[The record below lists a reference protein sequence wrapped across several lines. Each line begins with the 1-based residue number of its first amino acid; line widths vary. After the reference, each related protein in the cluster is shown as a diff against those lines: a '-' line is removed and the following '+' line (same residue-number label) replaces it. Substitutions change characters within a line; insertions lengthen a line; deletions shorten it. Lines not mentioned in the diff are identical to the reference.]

1 MAVRREKSAMTETPV
16 IFRYKPGKSL
26 VHKAPAWIKLAFL
39 FPLSAVTLYIPS
51 AVSVALVLC
60 MCVCSFLCGFLV
72 REQLADLRAA
82 WYYAVFLYVL
92 AVLENWTVTQVWTP
106 QLLVPGIDWLTGSV
120 HLVLMLQISGL
131 LFRTTTSLA
140 LKDGIDAIERVV
152 RSGLR
157 RVPVAG
163 KHIFPDTRFAKSIAL
178 FIGFIPAVF
187 ELWQK
192 IERAWIARGGGN
204 GIKKIKALAPS
215 LISLSFYAA
224 AAKARALAARE

>member
-1 MAVRREKSAMTETPV
+1 MEITQGRAV

-26 VHKAPAWIKLAFL
+26 LHKASAWLKLLLL
-39 FPLSAVTLYIPS
+39 FPLSVGTLYIPLS
-51 AVSVALVLC
+51 VSGALIGC
-60 MCVCSFLCGFLV
+60 MCVCAFLCGFSV
-72 REQLADLRAA
+72 REQFADLRAA
-82 WYYAVFLYVL
+82 RYYAVFLYVL
-92 AVLENWTVTQVWTP
+92 AVLTNWAVARAFTP
-106 QLLVPGIDWLTGSV
+106 HLLIPGIDWLTGSV

-140 LKDGIDAIERVV
+140 LKDGIDTIERVL

-163 KHIFPDTRFAKSIAL
+163 KYISPGTRFAKSVAL

-192 IERAWIARGGGN
+192 VERAWIARGGGN
-204 GIKKIKALAPS
+204 GIKKIKVLTPS
-215 LISLSFYAA
+215 LISLGFYAA
-224 AAKARALAARE
+224 AAKSRALAARE

>member
-1 MAVRREKSAMTETPV
+1 MAMKRGKPAVTESPV
-16 IFRYKPGKSL
+16 IFRYKPGKSFL
-26 VHKAPAWIKLAFL
+26 HKAPAWIKLALL
-39 FPLSAVTLYIPS
+39 FPLSAVTLYIPL
-51 AVSVALVLC
+51 AVSGALIAC
-60 MCVCSFLCGFLV
+60 MCVAAFLCGFSV
-72 REQLADLRAA
+72 REQLADLKAA
-82 WYYAVFLYVL
+82 WYYAVFLYIL
-92 AVLENWTVTQVWTP
+92 AVITNWTIAQSFTP

-140 LKDGIDAIERVV
+140 LKDGIDAIERVI
-152 RSGLR
+152 RGGLR
-157 RVPVAG
+157 LS
-163 KHIFPDTRFAKSIAL
+163 PDTRFAKSVAL

-192 IERAWIARGGGN
+192 IERAWIARGGKN
-204 GIKKIKALAPS
+204 GITKIKVLVPV